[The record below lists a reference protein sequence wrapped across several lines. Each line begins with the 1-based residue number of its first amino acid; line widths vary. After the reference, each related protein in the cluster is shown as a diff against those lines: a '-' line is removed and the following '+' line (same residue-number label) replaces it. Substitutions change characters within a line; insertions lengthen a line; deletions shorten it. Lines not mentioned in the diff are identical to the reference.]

1 MANKTTLQSL
11 SDTNLASGVGIPAAD
26 HRAVNDA
33 FLDEFY
39 ATPVTESYT
48 NLADNTPNT
57 TPNSTTHYYRL
68 DFLKQGTAVFINGTL
83 TNKTGSITTNEKWLD
98 IDAGEYTQ
106 DSNSV
111 KFVGVSTS
119 TGNNVRC
126 ELIGSELKVVGALGN
141 NEQIEVDT
149 KYYTQD

>member
-26 HRAVNDA
+26 HRAVNDS

-48 NLADNTPNT
+48 NLADNTVNT

-68 DFLKQGTAVFINGTL
+68 DFLKQGRLVTVSGTL
-83 TNKTGSITTNEKWLD
+83 TNKTGAITSNEKWLD
-98 IDAGEYTQ
+98 IDAGEYTH
-106 DSNSV
+106 DSNEV
-111 KFVGVSTS
+111 KFSGVSTS
-119 TGNNVRC
+119 TSNNVRC
-126 ELIGSELKVVGALGN
+126 ELSGTELKVVGALGN
-141 NEQIEVDT
+141 NEQIEVDF